1 MKKIALFS
9 PLIVVLLVGCGG
21 DEPPVEEYVQD
32 PRATAGETPD
42 VTEPLGRPANDPATA
57 VDACILALKLGEGE
71 KLQEIIYPGGDG
83 EAAAPLLEKIEDLL
97 AGPGISGWDEV
108 TVGGELPAGE
118 NLLESR
124 EVSVR
129 VFRGETSRVLR
140 FTVVRSNAGWY
151 VWDIEG

>member
-1 MKKIALFS
+1 MKRISFFF
-9 PLIVVLLVGCGG
+9 PLIVVLLAGCGG

-42 VTEPLGRPANDPATA
+42 VTELLGRPANDPATA
-57 VDACILALKLGEGE
+57 VDAFILALKLGEGE
-71 KLQEIIYPGGDG
+71 KLQEIIYPGGEG
-83 EAAAPLLEKIEDLL
+83 EAAAPLLKTMDDLL

-108 TVGGELPAGE
+108 TVGRELPAGE

-129 VFRGETSRVLR
+129 IFRPETSRVLR
-140 FTVVRSNAGWY
+140 FTVVRSNVGWY
-151 VWDIEG
+151 IWDIEG